1 MTTSG
6 QSERILLSEA
16 VQEPKPKPALG
27 PPHDTY
33 ATVGIT
39 LAFAG
44 ALFFAGRTS
53 VVTDALGWTGMIVS
67 FAVAIAVVFYFQRA
81 CGVGSRG
88 WGNAP
93 MGAVMSAI
101 FGFMVVL
108 QLVPAALYGQ
118 YFQESL
124 LGYSMACLALAM
136 LTGGI
141 LRAAL
146 GKASPAERAD
156 QTALRGEAATE
167 EPE

>member
-1 MTTSG
+1 MTTSDKTG
-6 QSERILLSEA
+6 RRSLSEA
-16 VQEPKPKPALG
+16 VQEPRPKPALG
-27 PPHDTY
+27 PPHDTS

-44 ALFFAGRTS
+44 AFFFAGRAR

-67 FAVAIAVVFYFQRA
+67 FAVAIAVMFYFQRA
-81 CGVGSRG
+81 YGFGSRG

-108 QLVPAALYGQ
+108 QFIPAALYEQ

-124 LGYSMACLALAM
+124 LGYSMASLAMAM
-136 LTGGI
+136 LTIGI

-146 GKASPAERAD
+146 GKATPAER
-156 QTALRGEAATE
+156 GS
-167 EPE
+167 